1 VNQDSLDR
9 WLPTLTRYLGFLM
22 AVVLFVF
29 LTLGH
34 WEALPGFVPAA
45 GLLAYGSVRNA
56 ARQNGHA

>member
-29 LTLGH
+29 LILGH
-34 WEALPGFVPAA
+34 WEALPGFVPSA
-45 GLLAYGSVRNA
+45 GLLTYGAVRNA
-56 ARQNGHA
+56 ARQDGHA